1 MSKVITFANFKGG
14 VGKTTAA
21 TLFVYLL
28 EKKGYKVLLLDFDP
42 QYNATEIM
50 FKTYNFNSN
59 IKTSLF
65 EGIQQQDLSSAIITL
80 SENVDVL
87 PSELDLVGF
96 PAHLYELTDD
106 KEKRFYLLDF
116 LLRQIKESYDFII
129 IDVPPT
135 ISDYTN
141 NAIVASDYVALI
153 MQTHQQ
159 SFAASVKFID
169 YLRDL
174 QNYNSDIDLI
184 GVIPYL
190 VTKKGKV
197 DIEVLEDAKRI
208 FQNTLFNNQIMKR
221 ERIKLFSK
229 NGITNEDMHDMAV
242 LEMYQKVVN
251 EFMERIEE

>member
-1 MSKVITFANFKGG
+1 MTKVITFANFKGG

-21 TLFVYLL
+21 TLFAYLL
-28 EKKGYKVLLLDFDP
+28 ERQEKKVLLLDFDP

-50 FKTYNFNSN
+50 FKTYGFNKK
-59 IKTSLF
+59 IKVSLF
-65 EGIQQQDLSSAIITL
+65 EGIQQQDLSKAIISL
-80 SENVDVL
+80 SKNMDVL

-96 PAHLYELTDD
+96 PAHLYALTDD

-116 LLRQIKESYDFII
+116 LLRQIKDVYDFVI

-169 YLRDL
+169 YLKDL

-208 FQNTLFNNQIMKR
+208 FKNTLFDNQIMKR

-229 NGITNEDMHDMAV
+229 NGIANEDMHDISV